1 MVKGKVIRKIVFEC
15 SQRLL
20 CKGLTAGRE
29 QQWCFYPKFVGTGKI
44 QLPQFSVLFSL
55 NTAKESCRYIL
66 LLILCNIQWVIILD
80 HLWQPISLWQFPCL
94 EKGGNKISK
103 QTLKNTLKHTLEKRV
118 DFLHLTFSYSI
129 FLQWLFLVK
138 SKQSFKAII
147 FAC

>member
-44 QLPQFSVLFSL
+44 QLPQFSVLSSL

-66 LLILCNIQWVIILD
+66 LLILCNIQWD
-80 HLWQPISLWQFPCL
+80 HFRPSMATHLSVTVSMSL
-94 EKGGNKISK
+94 ERG
-103 QTLKNTLKHTLEKRV
+103 
-118 DFLHLTFSYSI
+118 
-129 FLQWLFLVK
+129 
-138 SKQSFKAII
+138 
-147 FAC
+147 